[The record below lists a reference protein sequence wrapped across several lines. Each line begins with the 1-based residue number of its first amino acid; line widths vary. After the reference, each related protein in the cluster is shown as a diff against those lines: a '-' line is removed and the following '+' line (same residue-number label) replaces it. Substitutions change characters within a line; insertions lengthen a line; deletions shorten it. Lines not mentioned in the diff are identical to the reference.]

1 MKIILIST
9 NADEAGAPRHVETIV
24 SGLEAKFQF
33 VLVFGEE
40 GPVSA
45 RLKERGHIV
54 YIVNEMRTAISPIKD
69 LIALIKIARLIRW
82 HKPDI
87 VHCHSAKAGML
98 GRLAAFFNG
107 NKWLYT
113 VHGWGWRG
121 AGKITQLLVIGIEKF
136 LSKLPRGYYIFV
148 ANDVMIDAK
157 RFLGIRGNS
166 GCVVY
171 NGVSPFL
178 TDAQEDVQDLVI
190 MMPARV
196 SSAKDHQCLISAFER
211 FADNSA
217 KLILCGGGT
226 DSSEFICL
234 AEKLAPKTSKN
245 ITFLGQRSNMA
256 EIYAQSNVIALISH
270 FEALPLSIIEAM
282 SCAKPVIATD
292 VGGVPELIA
301 NGVNGILVKKGCV
314 DDIVAAFEKLR
325 NKEVRTIIGSKAKTI
340 YCERFTEDFMIES
353 LSKIYHTL

>member
-1 MKIILIST
+1 MKIFLIST

-24 SGLEAKFQF
+24 HGLEAKFQF

-40 GPVSA
+40 GPVST

-54 YIVNEMRTAISPIKD
+54 YIINEMGTAISPIKD
-69 LIALIKIARLIRW
+69 LIALVSITRLIRR

-121 AGKITQLLVIGIEKF
+121 AGRITQLLVISIEKL
-136 LSKLPRGYYIFV
+136 LSTLPRGYYIFV
-148 ANDVMIDAK
+148 ANDVMNEAK
-157 RFLGIRGNS
+157 RVLGIKGS
-166 GCVVY
+166 KGCVVY
-171 NGVSPFL
+171 NGVPPFPID
-178 TDAQEDVQDLVI
+178 TQEAAQDLVI

-196 SSAKDHQCLISAFER
+196 SSAKDHQCLISAFEQL
-211 FADNSA
+211 ADDSA

-226 DSSEFICL
+226 DSPEFIDL
-234 AEKLAPKTSKN
+234 AKELAPKTNGN
-245 ITFLGQRSNMA
+245 IIFLGQRSDMA
-256 EIYAQSNVIALISH
+256 DIYAQSNVVALISH

-282 SCAKPVIATD
+282 SCAKPVVATD
-292 VGGVPELIA
+292 VGGISELIT
-301 NGVNGILVKKGCV
+301 NGVNGILVKRSCT
-314 DDIVAAFEKLR
+314 DDIVAAFKELR
-325 NKEVRTIIGSKAKTI
+325 DEDVRARIGVKAKSS
-340 YCERFTEDFMIES
+340 YHERFTEDFMVDSI
-353 LSKIYHTL
+353 SKIYHTL

>member
-54 YIVNEMRTAISPIKD
+54 YIVSEMRTAINPIKD
-69 LIALIKIARLIRW
+69 LIALIKITLLIRR

-98 GRLAAFFNG
+98 GRLAAFLNG

-121 AGKITQLLVIGIEKF
+121 VGKITQLLVIGIEKF
-136 LSKLPRGYYIFV
+136 LSKLPLGYYIFV

-157 RFLGIRGNS
+157 RFLGIRESN

-178 TDAQEDVQDLVI
+178 TDAQEAVQDLVI

-211 FADNSA
+211 FADDSA

-226 DSSEFICL
+226 DSSEFIFS
-234 AEKLAPKTSKN
+234 AKKIAPKTSKN

-292 VGGVPELIA
+292 VGGVPELITT
-301 NGVNGILVKKGCV
+301 GVNGVLVRPGCIN
-314 DDIVAAFEKLR
+314 DIVDAFNKLKNEEFR
-325 NKEVRTIIGSKAKTI
+325 IEVGGKAKAA
-340 YCERFTEDFMIES
+340 YLDRFTEHIMLES
-353 LSKIYHTL
+353 ISKVYLTL